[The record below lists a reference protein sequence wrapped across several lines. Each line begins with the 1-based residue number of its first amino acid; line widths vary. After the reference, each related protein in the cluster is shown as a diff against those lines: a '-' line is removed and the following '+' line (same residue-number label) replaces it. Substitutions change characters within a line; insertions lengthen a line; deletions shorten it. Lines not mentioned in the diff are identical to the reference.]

1 MIIFYHHFFPYITYN
16 NNNSIGGVMPP
27 MVSVL
32 ASSVVD
38 RGLSQAPVGSNQRL
52 YKRLVFASTHTALS
66 SLRLCFVIVVVSEQF
81 FSHIIVRRSHDQ

>member
-1 MIIFYHHFFPYITYN
+1 MYMIIFYHHFFPYITYN

-52 YKRLVFASTHTALS
+52 YKRLVFASTHTALNS
-66 SLRLCFVIVVVSEQF
+66 KNK
-81 FSHIIVRRSHDQ
+81 D